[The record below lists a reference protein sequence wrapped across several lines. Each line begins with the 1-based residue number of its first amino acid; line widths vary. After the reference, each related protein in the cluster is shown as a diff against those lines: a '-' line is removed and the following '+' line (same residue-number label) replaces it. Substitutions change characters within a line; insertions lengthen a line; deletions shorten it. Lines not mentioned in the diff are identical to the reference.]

1 MGLTW
6 LLDDGVAGVGDLL
19 PFGLVWV
26 LVVVEVAKNKTVLIN
41 FAEAEAVYKQCQGV
55 RLL

>member
-41 FAEAEAVYKQCQGV
+41 FAEAVYKQCQGV